1 MKTILL
7 MAITLDGKIAKNANQ
22 LADWTSKADK
32 KIFVAETKKAGV
44 IVMGETTYNTIG
56 RPLPGRL
63 NIVLSPEPQKK
74 ENIPDSLEFIK
85 AEPNEICAM
94 LEKRGFE
101 TMILGGGAM
110 VNGSF
115 LKENLIDEIWLT
127 IEPKIFGEGLPLFN
141 TADVNLDLE
150 LLSVEKIADNI
161 LHVRYRINK
170 TIEHENTKTQNNDNL
185 L

>member
-1 MKTILL
+1 MKTVLL
-7 MAITLDGKIAKNANQ
+7 MAMTLDGKIAKHSTQ

-63 NIVLSPEPQKK
+63 NLVLSQEPGKK
-74 ENIPDSLEFIK
+74 ENIPGSLEFIK
-85 AEPNEICAM
+85 ATPKEVVAM

-101 TMILGGGAM
+101 TAILGGGAT

-127 IEPKIFGEGLPLFN
+127 IEPKIFGEGLSLFRE
-141 TADVNLDLE
+141 ADVNLNLE
-150 LLSVEKIADNI
+150 LISVEKLDDNV
-161 LHVRYRINK
+161 LQVRYKVIK
-170 TIEHENTKTQNNDNL
+170 KS
-185 L
+185 

>member
-1 MKTILL
+1 MKLILL
-7 MAITLDGKIAKNANQ
+7 MAMTLDGKIAKHANQ
-22 LADWTSKADK
+22 FADWTSRADK

-63 NIVLSPEPQKK
+63 NLVLSLEPEKR
-74 ENIPDSLEFIK
+74 ENIPGSLEFIK
-85 AEPNEICAM
+85 ATPKEIVTL

-101 TMILGGGAM
+101 TAILGGGAT

-127 IEPKIFGEGLPLFN
+127 IEPKIFGDGLPLFN
-141 TADVNLDLE
+141 GADVNINLE
-150 LLSVEKIADNI
+150 LLSIEKLDENV
-161 LHVRYRINK
+161 LQVRYKIVK
-170 TIEHENTKTQNNDNL
+170 
-185 L
+185 